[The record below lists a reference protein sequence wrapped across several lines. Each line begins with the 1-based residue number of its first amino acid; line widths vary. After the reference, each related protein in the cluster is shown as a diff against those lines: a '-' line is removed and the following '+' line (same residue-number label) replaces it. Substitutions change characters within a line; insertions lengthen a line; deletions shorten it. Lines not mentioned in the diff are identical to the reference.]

1 MKYMKKNLVFSGVM
15 LIIGVGLLISGFVIE
30 ANEIDANPMFFGL
43 GCGLGAAGLANTIQ
57 IFLALKDPKKCEEIE
72 LIKNEERTVFLREK
86 NNSTVYSIFVYVECL
101 LVIVTSFLGYIS
113 ITLVLSFLLL
123 AKLITWMI
131 VGTING
137 KKY

>member
-1 MKYMKKNLVFSGVM
+1 MNYMKKNLVFSVIM
-15 LIIGVGLLISGFVIE
+15 LVIGAALLITGFVIE
-30 ANEIDANPMFFGL
+30 VNGEANPMFFGL
-43 GCGLGAAGLANTIQ
+43 GCGLGAAGLGNTIQ
-57 IFLALKDPKKCEEIE
+57 ILLTLKNPKRCEEIE

-86 NNSTVYSIFVYVECL
+86 NNSTVYSIFIYVECL
-101 LVIVTSFLGYIS
+101 LVIATSFLGYRS

-123 AKLITWMI
+123 AKLITWMV